1 MANRDRTITVKI
13 EKLNSAGQL
22 IETRQDKLIS
32 GKVDVSPGYVRR
44 KCSFDLA
51 EALPDDWIAH
61 RWKLYYGYKARGD
74 TAYTFIPLG
83 VFIPINPKQTSKIGG
98 FESSY
103 QGIDK
108 SKLFSDYEIPAPLYW
123 ATGTTVLSII
133 GYCAGVVGET
143 KLNIA
148 NDLGTLAADFTF
160 EEGTNLATVMQTIIS
175 GRNAEWYYDPEGNLR
190 VQNLVPATDKTPKL
204 TLDPSDPIEIES
216 SFEVD
221 DDSYFN
227 KVTVLG
233 GKADTAIYR
242 STLTDVAAVARAG
255 GRTVSK
261 FFKFEGAVSQTHT
274 DSIAAYYLKRG
285 AQLPFSLHLENLV
298 IPDLETG
305 DVFKRL
311 TRKFEV
317 KTFDV
322 PLGIGTQTVEAGE
335 IL

>member
-1 MANRDRTITVKI
+1 MANRDRTISVKI
-13 EKLNSAGQL
+13 EKLNSAGVL
-22 IETRQDKLIS
+22 IETRQDKLIT
-32 GKVDVSPGYVRR
+32 GKIDVSPGYVRR

-61 RWKLYYGYKARGD
+61 RWKLYYGYKGRDDAD
-74 TAYTFIPLG
+74 YTYVPLG
-83 VFIPINPKQTSKIGG
+83 VFIPINPKQTQKVGG

-123 ATGTTVLSII
+123 ASGTTVLSII
-133 GYCAGVVGET
+133 QYCAGVVGET

-148 NDLGTLAADFTF
+148 NDLGTIGADFTF
-160 EEGTNLATVMQTIIS
+160 EEGTTLAKVMETIIS
-175 GRNAEWYYDPEGNLR
+175 GRDAEWYYDPDGNLR
-190 VQNLVPATDKTPKL
+190 VRNHVAATDITPKL
-204 TLDPSDPIEIES
+204 TLDPSDPIEINSE
-216 SFEVD
+216 FEVND
-221 DDSYFN
+221 DNYFN
-227 KVTVLG
+227 KVTILG

-242 STLTDVAAVARAG
+242 STLTDAAAVARAG

-261 FFKFEGAVSQTHT
+261 FFKNEGAVSQAHT
-274 DSIAAYYLKRG
+274 DAIAAYQLKQG
-285 AQLPFSLHLENLV
+285 AQLPFTLRSETLV

-305 DVFKRL
+305 DVLKRL
-311 TRKFEV
+311 TRKFQV
-317 KTFDV
+317 KTFNV